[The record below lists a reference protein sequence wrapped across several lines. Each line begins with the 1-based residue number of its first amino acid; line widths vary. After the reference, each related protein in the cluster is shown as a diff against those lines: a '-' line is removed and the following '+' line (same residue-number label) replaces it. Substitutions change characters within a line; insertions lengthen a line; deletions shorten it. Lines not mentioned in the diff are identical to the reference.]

1 MYKLLS
7 QQIVPAITAELRV
20 SDFFFLVLIKAKIAS
35 ERERKQET
43 QRKRHLEEAV
53 SHRKRSSR
61 LAVKENEK
69 EEARQAAI
77 KKAEEEEKLSRARRL
92 EARLKR
98 EEEDR
103 LKREAAREKRRL
115 DREERER
122 KAQTGATGAE
132 QQWVIFFGSI
142 LQNH

>member
-1 MYKLLS
+1 M
-7 QQIVPAITAELRV
+7 V
-20 SDFFFLVLIKAKIAS
+20 FFFFVLIKAKITF